1 MRNIAME
8 NISYHAFRQHLKSF
22 LDKVISSR
30 SPLIVKRADG
40 EDIVV
45 LSKSDYNSM
54 QETFYL
60 LRNPV
65 NAQRLLKSIEECEKG
80 QGQERKL
87 IER

>member
-1 MRNIAME
+1 
-8 NISYHAFRQHLKSF
+8 
-22 LDKVISSR
+22 LDQVISSR

-40 EDIVV
+40 EDLVV
-45 LSKSDYNSM
+45 LSKSAYNSM

-60 LRNPV
+60 LRNPE